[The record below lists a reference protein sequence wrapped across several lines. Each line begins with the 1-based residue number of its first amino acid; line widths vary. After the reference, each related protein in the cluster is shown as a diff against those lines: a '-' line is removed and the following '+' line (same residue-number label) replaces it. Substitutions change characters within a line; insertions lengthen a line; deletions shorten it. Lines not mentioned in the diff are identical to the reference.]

1 MKNVLIGEQY
11 EISENYQ
18 KFLKIVKEKDIHVMQ
33 VEAGQELHIEKD
45 FYIDVLWPN
54 SNKIIRENMLN
65 NNSLVLKMEYKNF
78 SMLFTA
84 DIEKIAEK
92 EILNLYKD
100 YPEKLQATILK
111 VAHHG
116 SKTST
121 TEEFLKTVNPQYAFI
136 GIGEN
141 NLFGHPNE
149 EIIRRLNNRNIKIY
163 RTDKMGE
170 IEIFVKNTLKIKPYL
185 YKINNRCTQ

>member
-1 MKNVLIGEQY
+1 
-11 EISENYQ
+11 
-18 KFLKIVKEKDIHVMQ
+18 
-33 VEAGQELHIEKD
+33 
-45 FYIDVLWPN
+45 
-54 SNKIIRENMLN
+54 
-65 NNSLVLKMEYKNF
+65 MEYKNF